1 MNNCKDITL
10 EKKEFIFNN
19 YNNLK
24 YEINVNNWLD
34 RQLETNVGV
43 IPKTNEDV
51 VEELFNGTLDLLEKN
66 NCVIY
71 NLNSFKDDLIR
82 FLYKYSYGK

>member
-1 MNNCKDITL
+1 MNNYEDSSIK
-10 EKKEFIFNN
+10 KKEFIFSDL
-19 YNNLK
+19 NNLK
-24 YEINVNNWLD
+24 YEIKINNWLD
-34 RQLETNVGV
+34 RQLETNVGL
-43 IPKTNEDV
+43 ISKTNEDV
-51 VEELFNGTLDLLEKN
+51 VEELFNRTLDLLEKN

>member
-1 MNNCKDITL
+1 MNNCQDSTL

-24 YEINVNNWLD
+24 YEINVNNWLN
-34 RQLETNVGV
+34 RPLETNVGV
-43 IPKTNEDV
+43 ISKTNEDV
-51 VEELFNGTLDLLEKN
+51 VEELFNRTLDLLEKN